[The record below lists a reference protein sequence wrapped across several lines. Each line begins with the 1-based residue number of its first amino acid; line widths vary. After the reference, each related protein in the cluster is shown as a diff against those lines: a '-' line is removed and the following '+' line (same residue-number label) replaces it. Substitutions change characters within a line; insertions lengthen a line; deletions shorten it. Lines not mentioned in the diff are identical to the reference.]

1 MRLKNS
7 VSAEGHGSRQ
17 YALAEPDIGETEL
30 RYVLDAVGSGWVS
43 SRGPY
48 VRELENRFAEY
59 CDVRYGVSACNGT
72 AALHLALASLRIG
85 PGDEVIVPALTFIA
99 TAAAVAYTGAT
110 PVFAES
116 DPDSWCIDPNSVR
129 RLITSRTRAVIPV
142 HLYGH
147 PVDMNPILAIAEE
160 HRLPVIEDA
169 AEAHGSTYYGRKVGG
184 IGTMAIF
191 SFYGNK
197 TITAGEGGM
206 LVTNDAELAARARL
220 LSNHAMDPERRY
232 WHNEIGYNYRM
243 SNVQA
248 ALALAQFE
256 RIEPLIERKR
266 QIFSWYKECLS
277 EIEGLELN
285 PSLPWA
291 GNSYWLTCVILPRG
305 MPRDVVMAKLE
316 ISAVEVRP
324 FFNPI
329 HLLPAF
335 RANAVKA
342 ESLAVA
348 ENLACRGISLPSGSR
363 LDKDDVRHISGV
375 LLQAIRDTHLNI

>member
-1 MRLKNS
+1 VIPVRLNNS
-7 VSAEGHGSRQ
+7 VRVENHDLRS
-17 YALAEPDIGETEL
+17 YALIDPDIGETEL

-48 VRELENRFAEY
+48 VREFENRFAAY
-59 CDVRYGVSACNGT
+59 CDARYGVSASNGT
-72 AALHLALASLRIG
+72 AALHLALASLRVG

-116 DPDSWCIDPNSVR
+116 DPNTWCIDPNSVR
-129 RLITSRTRAVIPV
+129 RLITPHTRAVIPV

-147 PVDMNPILAIAEE
+147 PADMNPILATAEE
-160 HRLPVIEDA
+160 YQLAVIEDA
-169 AEAHGSTYYGRKVGG
+169 AEAHGSTYYGRRVGG
-184 IGTMAIF
+184 IGRMAIF

-206 LVTNDAELAARARL
+206 LVTNDAALAARARL
-220 LSNHAMDPERRY
+220 LSNHAMDPEKRY
-232 WHNEIGYNYRM
+232 WHEEIGYNYRM

-266 QIFSWYKECLS
+266 EIFRWYKEFLS

-285 PSLPWA
+285 PEMPWA
-291 GNSYWLTCVILPRG
+291 GNSYWLTCVVLPRRVC
-305 MPRDVVMAKLE
+305 RDAVMAKLE
-316 ISAVEVRP
+316 MSAIEVRP
-324 FFNPI
+324 FFHPI
-329 HLLPAF
+329 HRLPAF
-335 RANAVKA
+335 RGNARKA
-342 ESLAVA
+342 ESLNVA
-348 ENLACRGISLPSGSR
+348 EDLACRGISLPSGAR
-363 LDKDDVRHISGV
+363 LNKDDVRHISAV
-375 LLQAIRDTHLNI
+375 LLEAIRDSV